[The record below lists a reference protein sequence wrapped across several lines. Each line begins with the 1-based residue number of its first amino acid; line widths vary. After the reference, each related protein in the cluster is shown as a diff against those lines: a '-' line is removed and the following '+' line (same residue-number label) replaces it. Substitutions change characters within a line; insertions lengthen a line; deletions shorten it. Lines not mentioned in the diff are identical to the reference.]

1 MNLSAATR
9 YFSALALLALVVAP
23 IDMLTKGSPAAED
36 NVQKTDFGKLS
47 DGTQIEQY
55 TLRNTGGAEAK
66 IITYGAT
73 LTELWM
79 PDKNGKKADII
90 LGFDNLQGYLGD
102 EPYFGAT
109 VGRYANR
116 IAKGKFTL
124 DGKEYSLPINNGPN
138 SLHGG
143 INGFSRRVWKAEPL
157 KVANGAAVRF
167 TYVSKDG
174 EEGYPGALTVT
185 VTYTLA
191 NDNALKLAYTA
202 KTDKPTILNL
212 TNHSYF
218 NLSGAASGDIL
229 KDILWVDSDRY
240 TPTDDTLI
248 PTGKIESVAGTPY
261 DFRKPTAIGARN
273 ADIPKVGGYDI
284 NLVLNGKAGTLR
296 RVAEV
301 KDPNSGREMQVFTDQ
316 PGVQLYVGIGLDGKL
331 HGIGGAYQKYGAVC
345 LETQHFP
352 DSPNHPNFPSTVL
365 RPGKEFRSETIYKFS
380 AK

>member
-1 MNLSAATR
+1 MQ
-9 YFSALALLALVVAP
+9 
-23 IDMLTKGSPAAED
+23 TKGSPAAED
-36 NVQKTDFGKLS
+36 NVQKTDFGKLQ

-55 TLRNTGGAEAK
+55 TLRNTSGAEAK

-79 PDKNGKKADII
+79 PDKDGKKADII

-157 KVANGAAVRF
+157 TVANGAAVRF
-167 TYVSKDG
+167 TYVAKDG
-174 EEGYPGALTVT
+174 EEGYPGTFTAT
-185 VTYTLA
+185 VTYTLT

-218 NLSGAASGDIL
+218 NLSGAGSGDIL
-229 KDILWVDSDRY
+229 KDLLWVDSDRY

-248 PTGKIESVAGTPY
+248 PTGKLESVEGTPY
-261 DFRKPTAIGARN
+261 DFRKPTAIGKRN
-273 ADIPKVGGYDI
+273 GDIPKVGGYDI
-284 NLVLNGKAGTLR
+284 NLILNGKAGTLR

-301 KDPNSGREMQVFTDQ
+301 KDPNSGREMEVLTDQ
-316 PGVQLYVGIGLDGKL
+316 PGVQVYVAIGLDGKL
-331 HGIGGAYQKYGAVC
+331 HGVGGAYQKYGAVC

-352 DSPNHPNFPSTVL
+352 DSPNHSNFPTTVL
-365 RPGKEFRSETIYKFS
+365 RPGKEFRSETVYKFS

>member
-1 MNLSAATR
+1 MNLPAAAR

-23 IDMLTKGSPAAED
+23 INMQTKGSPAAED
-36 NVQKTDFGKLS
+36 NVQKTDFGKLQ

-55 TLRNTGGAEAK
+55 TLRNTSGAEAK

-157 KVANGAAVRF
+157 TVANGAAVRF
-167 TYVSKDG
+167 IYVAKDG
-174 EEGYPGALTVT
+174 EEGYPGTFTAT
-185 VTYTLA
+185 VTYTLT
-191 NDNALKLAYTA
+191 NDNSLKLAYTA

-218 NLSGAASGDIL
+218 NLSGAGSGDIL
-229 KDILWVDSDRY
+229 KDLLWVDSDRY

-248 PTGKIESVAGTPY
+248 PTGKLESVEGTPY
-261 DFRKPTAIGARN
+261 DFRKPTAIGKRN
-273 ADIPKVGGYDI
+273 GDIPKVGGYDI
-284 NLVLNGKAGTLR
+284 NLVLNGKARTLR

-301 KDPNSGREMQVFTDQ
+301 KDPNSGREMEVLTDQ
-316 PGVQLYVGIGLDGKL
+316 PGVQVYVGIGLDGKL
-331 HGIGGAYQKYGAVC
+331 HGVGGAYQKYGAVC

-352 DSPNHPNFPSTVL
+352 DSPNHANFPSTVL
-365 RPGKEFRSETIYKFS
+365 RPGKEFRSETVYKFS

>member
-1 MNLSAATR
+1 MNLPAAAR

-23 IDMLTKGSPAAED
+23 INMQTKGSPAAED
-36 NVQKTDFGKLS
+36 NVQKTDFGKLQ

-55 TLRNTGGAEAK
+55 TLRNTSGAEAK

-116 IAKGKFTL
+116 IAKGTFTL

-157 KVANGAAVRF
+157 TVANGAAVRF
-167 TYVSKDG
+167 IYVAKDG
-174 EEGYPGALTVT
+174 EEGYPGTFTAT
-185 VTYTLA
+185 VTYTLT
-191 NDNALKLAYTA
+191 NDNSLKLAYTA

-218 NLSGAASGDIL
+218 NLSGAGSGDIL
-229 KDILWVDSDRY
+229 KDLLWVDSDRY

-248 PTGKIESVAGTPY
+248 PTGKLESVEGTPY
-261 DFRKPTAIGARN
+261 DFRKPTAIGKRN
-273 ADIPKVGGYDI
+273 GDIPKVGGYDI
-284 NLVLNGKAGTLR
+284 NLVLNGKARTLR

-301 KDPNSGREMQVFTDQ
+301 KDPNSGREMEVLTDQ
-316 PGVQLYVGIGLDGKL
+316 PGVQVYVGIGLDGKL
-331 HGIGGAYQKYGAVC
+331 HGVGGAYQKYGAVC

-352 DSPNHPNFPSTVL
+352 DSPNHANFPSTVL
-365 RPGKEFRSETIYKFS
+365 RPGKEFRSETVYKFS